1 MGVVEPVLDMAPEPL
16 ECEMHTEAGLEWDW
30 RLSVDEDRPDHRF
43 NHGWVVV
50 GVHWAAL
57 VAVAV
62 AVAVAAWF
70 IGVYS
75 SASDSGVVEGSA
87 GSKWLSAV
95 RDGDFSRRGCCSM
108 VDAGLSGS
116 GCLSTMACETLSGSV
131 FRFMMDLG
139 RSGFVRACLGRVV
152 SVEEARRA

>member
-16 ECEMHTEAGLEWDW
+16 ECEIHTEAGLEWDW

-50 GVHWAAL
+50 GVHW
-57 VAVAV
+57 VAFVAV
-62 AVAVAAWF
+62 AVAVAAGF
-70 IGVYS
+70 RGVYS
-75 SASDSGVVEGSA
+75 SASDNGVVEGSA
-87 GSKWLSAV
+87 GSRWLSAV
-95 RDGDFSRRGCCSM
+95 VDGDASRRGCCSM

-116 GCLSTMACETLSGSV
+116 GCLSITACETLSGSV

-139 RSGFVRACLGRVV
+139 LSGFARACRGRVV